1 MKQGQILVVG
11 MHRSGT
17 SALTHLLSNMG
28 ANFGDLKD
36 SIGANKENP
45 KGFWERRDVRR
56 LNDQILHALGCE
68 WDTLTHFNL
77 DSLSSDVRASFLQG
91 AKEITGNLS
100 LAGTSFVIK
109 DPRVCLLLP
118 LWLDALDN
126 PLIVYIHRSPFEI
139 AKSLSARNDFD
150 LEFGL
155 TLWEVYA
162 SHALATLG
170 SVPSIFIDYKDL
182 LNNELQQAQRLEE
195 FFIEFGA
202 NDLGIPNPE
211 ELKGTVEAS
220 LRNQISSGN
229 EDLMSSNQI
238 ALCKYINT
246 LCEGAT
252 IQPDIKAVVPSMS
265 DRDEGLLNL
274 KKYSRVKFKYDEL
287 QSYKTSL
294 KQRFNELEQHHLN
307 TREKF
312 KMQISE
318 LRDVNAELR
327 YEKTLVSHLDP
338 IARWIG
344 KSKVIALFVKC
355 LAPLSFNGHVQ
366 KLIGYHREL
375 FELYSER

>member
-155 TLWEVYA
+155 TLWEGV
-162 SHALATLG
+162 
-170 SVPSIFIDYKDL
+170 
-182 LNNELQQAQRLEE
+182 RLTR
-195 FFIEFGA
+195 A
-202 NDLGIPNPE
+202 
-211 ELKGTVEAS
+211 
-220 LRNQISSGN
+220 GN
-229 EDLMSSNQI
+229 
-238 ALCKYINT
+238 
-246 LCEGAT
+246 
-252 IQPDIKAVVPSMS
+252 
-265 DRDEGLLNL
+265 
-274 KKYSRVKFKYDEL
+274 F
-287 QSYKTSL
+287 
-294 KQRFNELEQHHLN
+294 RFC
-307 TREKF
+307 
-312 KMQISE
+312 
-318 LRDVNAELR
+318 A
-327 YEKTLVSHLDP
+327 
-338 IARWIG
+338 
-344 KSKVIALFVKC
+344 
-355 LAPLSFNGHVQ
+355 
-366 KLIGYHREL
+366 
-375 FELYSER
+375 